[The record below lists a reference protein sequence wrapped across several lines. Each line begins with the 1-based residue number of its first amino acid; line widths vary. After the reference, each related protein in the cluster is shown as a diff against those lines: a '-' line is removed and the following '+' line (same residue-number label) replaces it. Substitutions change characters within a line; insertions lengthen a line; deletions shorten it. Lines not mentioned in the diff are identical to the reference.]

1 MQLSEYTSQQRGAK
15 SALARALALPP
26 QLIGQW
32 ANGLR
37 PVPVIRCLPIEEAT
51 QGAVTRKDLRPT
63 DWQDIWPELAKP
75 QSPKRKEV
83 AHG

>member
-15 SALARALALPP
+15 SSLARALALPP

-32 ANGLR
+32 AMGLR
-37 PVPVIRCLPIEEAT
+37 PVPVIRCLPIEKAT
-51 QGAVTRKDLRPT
+51 NGAVTRKDLRPD
-63 DWQDIWPELAKP
+63 DWQLIWPELT
-75 QSPKRKEV
+75 PKQKEV